1 MRFRPCIDIHNGKVK
16 QIVGGSLSDSH
27 ASATENF
34 TASQDASYFAD
45 LYRKYSL
52 SGGHIIL
59 LNPKGTPEYEADR
72 AQAVKALSAWPGGM
86 QIGGGMTPENAADFL
101 DLGASHVIVTS
112 YIFDGPALSPKKLN
126 ALCAAVGRDHLVI
139 DLSCRKR
146 DGKYYVVTDRW
157 QTFTDLEV
165 GSGIL
170 DELAGYCDEFLI
182 HGVDSEGL
190 GAGFEKDLIRILA
203 SHRRNR
209 ITYAGGIASVD
220 HLRELEELSSGRLDF
235 TVGSALDLFGGSLP
249 FQEIAAFH

>member
-126 ALCAAVGRDHLVI
+126 ALCAAAGRD
-139 DLSCRKR
+139 
-146 DGKYYVVTDRW
+146 
-157 QTFTDLEV
+157 
-165 GSGIL
+165 
-170 DELAGYCDEFLI
+170 
-182 HGVDSEGL
+182 
-190 GAGFEKDLIRILA
+190 
-203 SHRRNR
+203 
-209 ITYAGGIASVD
+209 
-220 HLRELEELSSGRLDF
+220 
-235 TVGSALDLFGGSLP
+235 
-249 FQEIAAFH
+249 

>member
-1 MRFRPCIDIHNGKVK
+1 MKFRPCIDIHNGKVK
-16 QIVGGSLSDSH
+16 QIVGGSLSDTD

-45 LYRKYSL
+45 LYRSYNL

-72 AQAVKALSAWPGGM
+72 AQAEQALSAWPGGM
-86 QIGGGMTPENAADFL
+86 QIGGGMTPENAAAFL
-101 DLGASHVIVTS
+101 DMGASHVIVTS
-112 YIFDGPALSPKKLN
+112 YIFDGSALSLKKLT
-126 ALCAAVGRDHLVI
+126 ALRDTVGREHLVI

-146 DGKYYVVTDRW
+146 NGKYYVVTDRW

-170 DELAGYCDEFLI
+170 DELADYCDEFLI

-190 GAGFEKDLIRILA
+190 GAGFEKDLIRTLA
-203 SHRRNR
+203 SHHRNP
-209 ITYAGGIASVD
+209 ITYAGGIASMD
-220 HLRELEELSSGRLDF
+220 HLRELEELSAGRLDF
-235 TVGSALDLFGGSLP
+235 TIGSALDLFGGSLP
-249 FQEIAAFH
+249 FQTIATFR